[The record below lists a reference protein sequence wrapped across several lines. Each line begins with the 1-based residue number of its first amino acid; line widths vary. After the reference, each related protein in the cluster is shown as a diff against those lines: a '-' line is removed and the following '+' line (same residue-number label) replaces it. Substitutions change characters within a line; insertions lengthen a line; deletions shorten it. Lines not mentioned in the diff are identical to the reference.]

1 MKCQC
6 IDKMLFMLNN
16 YTKGE
21 GVGEKE
27 RSNAEKVFSNLSHT
41 PRCLGRDHKRKY
53 LQNHEVS

>member
-1 MKCQC
+1 
-6 IDKMLFMLNN
+6 MLFMLNN

-41 PRCLGRDHKRKY
+41 PRCLGGDPKRKY